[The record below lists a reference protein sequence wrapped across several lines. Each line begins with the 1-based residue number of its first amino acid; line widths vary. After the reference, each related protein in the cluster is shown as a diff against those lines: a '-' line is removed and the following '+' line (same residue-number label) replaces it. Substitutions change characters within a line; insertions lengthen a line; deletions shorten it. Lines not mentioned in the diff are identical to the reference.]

1 MIEMHSAK
9 EVVNHMMAN
18 DAFSQWLGIEV
29 IENSPGHSKLQMV
42 VRKEMTNGFAIAHG
56 GIAYS
61 FADSAL
67 AFAGNGRGTHAVS
80 IETSIAHT
88 KPAHADDTLTAE
100 AIEKSHTKRFGIYEV
115 TIKNQ
120 REELIALFKGTLYRT
135 GKEWTI

>member
-1 MIEMHSAK
+1 MHSAK

-29 IENSPGHSKLQMV
+29 LENTPGFSKLQMV
-42 VRKEMTNGFAIAHG
+42 VRQEMTNGFSIAHG

-88 KPAHADDTLTAE
+88 KPAYTDDILTAE
-100 AIEKSHTKRFGIYEV
+100 AIEKSHTKRFGIFEV

-135 GKEWTI
+135 GKEWEV